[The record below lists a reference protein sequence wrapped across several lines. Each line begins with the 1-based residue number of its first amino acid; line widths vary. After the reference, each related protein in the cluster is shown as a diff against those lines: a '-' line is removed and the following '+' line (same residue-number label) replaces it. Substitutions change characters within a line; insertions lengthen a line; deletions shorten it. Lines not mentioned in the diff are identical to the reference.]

1 MDTSTSPVTFIDNDP
16 QPTLNFSVKM
26 ILKHINGTL
35 IRARFPDIVYR
46 FVDVRD
52 IALGHI
58 QAFEVPSANGGYCL
72 FDVKMTNLYSQATK
86 YQRRKLK
93 VREFNFTPLEA
104 TLGDTVE
111 SLKEKSFLKI

>member
-1 MDTSTSPVTFIDNDP
+1 MDTTSPATFIASEP
-16 QPTLNFSVKM
+16 QPTLNFTVEM
-26 ILKHINGTL
+26 ILKHINGTF
-35 IRARFPDIVYR
+35 IRSKISHIVYR

-58 QAFEVPSANGGYCL
+58 RAFEVPSASGRYCQV
-72 FDVKMTNLYSQATK
+72 DVKMTNLSSQATK

-93 VREFNFTPLEA
+93 VWEFNFTPLEG

-111 SLKEKSFLKI
+111 SLKEKGFLKI